1 MTGPNLHFPQGGGD
15 TLVWH
20 CAEMMDLLSNT
31 PPAFAKEKVWT
42 PVTANPRHSQ
52 NTTKNTNT
60 REESLPAPDAAAHE
74 TTMEGTKTP
83 GLPPHAADYRAED
96 EKLVARVVSGK
107 ITELDKVR
115 AGR

>member
-1 MTGPNLHFPQGGGD
+1 MALRRDDGSP
-15 TLVWH
+15 
-20 CAEMMDLLSNT
+20 ANT
-31 PPAFAKEKVWT
+31 PPSFANLD
-42 PVTANPRHSQ
+42 PGHSTARHSQ

-74 TTMEGTKTP
+74 TMMEGTRTP

>member
-1 MTGPNLHFPQGGGD
+1 M
-15 TLVWH
+15 
-20 CAEMMDLLSNT
+20 
-31 PPAFAKEKVWT
+31 
-42 PVTANPRHSQ
+42 
-52 NTTKNTNT
+52 
-60 REESLPAPDAAAHE
+60 
-74 TTMEGTKTP
+74 MEGTRTP